1 MRVYHTLPA
10 SLALAARVGFFF
22 FALAWFSS
30 LQVPLFD
37 SNGLSLLA
45 NAAAS
50 CLSDQ
55 TVVHL

>member
-22 FALAWFSS
+22 FALPWLSS
-30 LQVPLFD
+30 SQVQLFD

-45 NAAAS
+45 DAAAS
-50 CLSDQ
+50 YLSDQ